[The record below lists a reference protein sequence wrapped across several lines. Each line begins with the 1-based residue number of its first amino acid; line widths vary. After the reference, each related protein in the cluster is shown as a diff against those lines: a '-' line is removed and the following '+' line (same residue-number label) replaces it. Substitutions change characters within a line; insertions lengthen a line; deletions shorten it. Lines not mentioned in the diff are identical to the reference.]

1 MQIFTLIKMRRGWD
15 MIELLTKRR
24 SIRKYKDKA
33 VEKEKVDMLIKAAL
47 LSPSA
52 KNLRDWQFVVV
63 DDRQVLQRLSAVRAA
78 SSAFLAA
85 ASLGIVVLG
94 EADRNDVWVED
105 ASIAAIIIQLTAE
118 NLGLGSCWIQVRN
131 RRHNES
137 ASASEYIRGVLSIPD
152 NLEVE
157 CIISIGYP
165 DEIKPPHSQS
175 QLDDAKIHW
184 NRYSA
189 TR

>member
-105 ASIAAIIIQLTAE
+105 ASIAACIMPSGSIM
-118 NLGLGSCWIQVRN
+118 NLPLILV
-131 RRHNES
+131 
-137 ASASEYIRGVLSIPD
+137 PD
-152 NLEVE
+152 SSSYTPYSFP
-157 CIISIGYP
+157 ISPFWSDSIG
-165 DEIKPPHSQS
+165 
-175 QLDDAKIHW
+175 
-184 NRYSA
+184 
-189 TR
+189 